1 MYDDLHSVLP
11 TSSNVP
17 SLKYFVQKCFPEREI
32 AHTEIFKFSETEV
45 VFLKYPKKKNL
56 NLIGTFFSS

>member
-45 VFLKYPKKKNL
+45 VFLKYQKKKI
-56 NLIGTFFSS
+56 LI